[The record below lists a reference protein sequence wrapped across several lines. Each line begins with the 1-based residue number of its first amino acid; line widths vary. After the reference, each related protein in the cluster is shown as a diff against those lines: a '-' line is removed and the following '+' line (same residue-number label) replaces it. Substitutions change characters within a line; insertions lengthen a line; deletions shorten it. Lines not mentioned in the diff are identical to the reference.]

1 MTVTVTS
8 NLREPAEAG
17 VARTGAD
24 AGADPGAG
32 GRAAYDRTRRRA
44 SAQAL
49 LLALPLLLFLLATFI
64 APIAI
69 LLSRSVVNHEVPAN
83 LPALSQALNAWNGE
97 GVPDERTFALLAAD
111 MRRASQEGQL
121 GPVARRMNFY
131 LPEFRS
137 LLMKTARQLPETA
150 PPAWKPALIELDARW
165 GTHDIWRYLKRS
177 AVSPT
182 PDYLL
187 TAVDS
192 EVTSGGAIKS
202 LPADSSVYLSA
213 FARTV
218 WISASVTLL
227 CLVLGYPVAY
237 LLATLPPAKS
247 NRLMLLVIVPFWTS
261 LLVRTTAWYVLLQP
275 SGVINSLL
283 VSSGIVSHPLPL
295 LFNRTGVLIGMTHI
309 LLPYMIL
316 AIYSVMKGVSPV
328 YMRAAQSLG
337 AHPVTAF
344 VRIYMP
350 QTLPGVGAGCF
361 LVFVLALGYY
371 ITPALL
377 GGAGD
382 EMISQLIA
390 AQTNEQLNWGLA
402 GALSAYLVIFTAVF
416 YFVFN
421 RLVGIDRLRF
431 G

>member
-1 MTVTVTS
+1 MTS

>member
-8 NLREPAEAG
+8 NLREPAEPSAG
-17 VARTGAD
+17 LD
-24 AGADPGAG
+24 
-32 GRAAYDRTRRRA
+32 GRAAYDKTRRRA

-69 LLSRSVVNHEVPAN
+69 LLSRSVENHEVPVN
-83 LPALSQALNAWNGE
+83 LPALSAALNAWNGE
-97 GVPDERTFALLAAD
+97 GLPDEHTYAILAAD

-121 GPVARRMNFY
+121 GTVARRLNFY

-137 LLMKTARQLPETA
+137 LLMRTARQLPQDA
-150 PPAWKPALIELDARW
+150 PPAWKPALIELDPRW
-165 GTHDIWRYLKRS
+165 GTHDIWRIMKRS
-177 AVSPT
+177 AATPT

-187 TAVDS
+187 AAVDATVAPDGS
-192 EVTSGGAIKS
+192 LAF
-202 LPADSSVYLSA
+202 LPADSSVFLSA

-218 WISASVTLL
+218 WISATVTLL

-237 LLATLPPAKS
+237 LLATLPPAQS

-283 VSSGIVSHPLPL
+283 MGMGLVSHPLPL

-316 AIYSVMKGVSPV
+316 AIYSVMKSVSPV

-344 VRIYMP
+344 IRIYMP
-350 QTLPGVGAGCF
+350 QTMPGVGAGCF